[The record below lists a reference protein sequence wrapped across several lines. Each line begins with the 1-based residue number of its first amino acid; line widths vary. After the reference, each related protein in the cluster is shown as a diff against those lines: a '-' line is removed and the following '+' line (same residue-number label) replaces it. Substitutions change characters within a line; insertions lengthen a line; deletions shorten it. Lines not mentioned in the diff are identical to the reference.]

1 MTAFPVPWRVFAVLL
16 TGMLAFL
23 VTPTSGFAAPPAGAV
38 YNGPMSDGGTIVVTV
53 NADATAVRVVVT
65 YPGPYSTSCSTGV
78 TLPSASIA
86 GTAQAQFA
94 SLTASTGVQSNVA
107 IAAYFALPDYQ
118 SVVGAYSADP
128 VEGSNCPRRR
138 TTWSAE
144 RTPTPE
150 PVAAKVA
157 PSATYAGEAYTTA
170 GVGVGAVQFKT
181 STDGSMSSA
190 SITATSGSC
199 IYLLTVGDTAS
210 ATPWVRGTY
219 LAKSIATGSVAA
231 VSAPTAVGGSFV
243 AQGSSSACGS
253 LVGMFSATQTS
264 TPPSVAPVTGTG
276 TFVTPPRFGSGSMA
290 LVVYGGG
297 SVAQLEAAAKTGEA
311 KGVWAQDASGAFLLF
326 VVNGPAFVNEPF
338 TTKFTAGIAVS
349 TAVTLVR

>member
-1 MTAFPVPWRVFAVLL
+1 MTAFPVPWRVLVVLL
-16 TGMLAFL
+16 VGLAALL
-23 VTPTSGFAAPPAGAV
+23 VTPERALAAPAAGAV
-38 YNGPMSDGGTIVVTV
+38 YNGTMSDGGTIVVTV

-65 YPGPYSTSCSTGV
+65 YLGPFSASCSTGITV
-78 TLPSASIA
+78 PSTSIA

-94 SLTASTGVQSNVA
+94 SLTASTGVQNNVA

-128 VEGSNCPRRR
+128 TEGSTCPLRRS
-138 TTWSAE
+138 TWTAE
-144 RTPTPE
+144 RTPAPE
-150 PVAAKVA
+150 PVASKVA
-157 PSATYAGEAYTTA
+157 PSTTYAGEAYTTA
-170 GVGVGAVQFKT
+170 GVGVGTVQFK
-181 STDGSMSSA
+181 SSADGSMSSA

-199 IYLLTVGDTAS
+199 IYLLTVGDSAT

-219 LAKSIATGSVAA
+219 LAKSIATGSLTA

-243 AQGSSSACGS
+243 AQGTGSGCGT
-253 LVGMFSATQTS
+253 LVGMFSATPAS
-264 TPPSVAPVTGTG
+264 TPPAVVPVTGTG

-297 SVAQLEAAAKTGEA
+297 SVAQLEVAAKAGEA

-326 VVNGPAFVNEPF
+326 VVNGPTFVNEPF
-338 TTKFTAGIAVS
+338 RTKFATGIAAN